1 MNAHCERFNHTIQ
14 DEFVD
19 YHETLLF
26 DDLDAAVPGVTVDT
40 SDFLAKVT
48 IAVSDVPAWRG
59 TDSKRLK
66 TPLPAY
72 AGGGFSSPKEK
83 ATEKSRWLL
92 RFRAGD
98 LPACSVVRLLVVVRA
113 WAVE

>member
-83 ATEKSRWLL
+83 VLLPTEGKK
-92 RFRAGD
+92 AH
-98 LPACSVVRLLVVVRA
+98 ACLSSFELGRLN
-113 WAVE
+113 E